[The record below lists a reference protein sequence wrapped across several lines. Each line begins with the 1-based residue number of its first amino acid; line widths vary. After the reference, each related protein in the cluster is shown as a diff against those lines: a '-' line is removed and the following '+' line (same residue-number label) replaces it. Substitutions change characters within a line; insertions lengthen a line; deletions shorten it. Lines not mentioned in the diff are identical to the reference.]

1 MRFTTQQASFIVA
14 GCMALPRA
22 CRLARTLGMRFNS
35 QRTRPVLAYG
45 LRMYEARPVYHEEPK
60 AAEEKRK

>member
-1 MRFTTQQASFIVA
+1 
-14 GCMALPRA
+14 MALPRA
-22 CRLARTLGMRFNS
+22 CRLARTLGMCFNS